1 MFGATH
7 LVLQRVPMC
16 YNVFKIFIS
25 THYYVGID
33 MMQTKLK
40 CNMIHEDLSTTIDEI
55 QFEEARLIHE
65 HYFAPVRLKG
75 LNRFAICC
83 ITCGDYYCKICGK
96 LIKHS

>member
-7 LVLQRVPMC
+7 LVLQRAPMC
-16 YNVFKIFIS
+16 YNVSKIFIS
-25 THYYVGID
+25 IHYYVRIE
-33 MMQTKLK
+33 MMQTKFK

-55 QFEEARLIHE
+55 QLDEARLIHE
-65 HYFAPVRLKG
+65 HYVVPVRLKG
-75 LNRFAICC
+75 LNRIVICC

>member
-1 MFGATH
+1 MFGAIH
-7 LVLQRVPMC
+7 LVPQRAPMC
-16 YNVFKIFIS
+16 HNVFKIFIS

-33 MMQTKLK
+33 MMK
-40 CNMIHEDLSTTIDEI
+40 CNMIHEDLSTAIDEI

>member
-7 LVLQRVPMC
+7 LVLQCARMC

-33 MMQTKLK
+33 MMK
-40 CNMIHEDLSTTIDEI
+40 CNMIHEDLSTAIDEI

-65 HYFAPVRLKG
+65 HYFVPVRLKG
-75 LNRFAICC
+75 LNRF
-83 ITCGDYYCKICGK
+83 
-96 LIKHS
+96 